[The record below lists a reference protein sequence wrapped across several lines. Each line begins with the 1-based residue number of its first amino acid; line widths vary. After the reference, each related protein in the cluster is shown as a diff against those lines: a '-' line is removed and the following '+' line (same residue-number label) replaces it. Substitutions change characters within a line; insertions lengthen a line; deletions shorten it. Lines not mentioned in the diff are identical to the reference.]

1 MKLTW
6 TCKPFDALSGKD
18 VYAIG
23 HLRQAVFVVEQN
35 CPYLDFDNLDQI
47 CSHVMGFNEQNE
59 LMAYTR
65 LVPKG
70 GSYKNDI
77 SIGRVVTSPNARGKG
92 FGRPLMEQSMNY
104 CWSLWGKQNIRISAQ
119 DYLLAFYTSLG
130 FKDTGKKYLED
141 NIPHTQM
148 YLEI

>member
-6 TCKPFDALSGKD
+6 ICKPFEELSGIE

-23 HLRQAVFVVEQN
+23 HLRQEVFVVEQD
-35 CPYLDFDNLDQI
+35 CPYLDFDNLDQL
-47 CSHVMGFNEQNE
+47 CAHVMAFNEQNE

-70 GSYKNDI
+70 GSYEDDI
-77 SIGRVVTSPNARGKG
+77 SIGRVVTSPKARGMG
-92 FGRPLMEQSMNY
+92 FGRVLMQKSMDY
-104 CWSLWGKQNIRISAQ
+104 CWELWGKQNIRISAQ
-119 DYLLAFYTSLG
+119 NYLLSFYTSLN

-148 YLEI
+148 YLEV

>member
-6 TCKPFDALSGKD
+6 VCKTFEALSGTE
-18 VYAIG
+18 VYGLG
-23 HLRQAVFVVEQN
+23 HLRQEVFVVEQD

-47 CSHVMGFNEQNE
+47 CAHVLAFNEQNE

-70 GSYKNDI
+70 GSYEKDI
-77 SIGRVVTSPNARGKG
+77 SIGRVVTSPKARGKG
-92 FGRPLMEQSMNY
+92 LGRLLMEKSMDFS
-104 CWSLWGKQNIRISAQ
+104 WELWGKQNIRISAQ
-119 DYLLAFYTSLG
+119 DYLLKFYTSLG

-148 YLEI
+148 YLEV

>member
-6 TCKPFDALSGKD
+6 VCKPFEALSGIE
-18 VYAIG
+18 VYRIG
-23 HLRQAVFVVEQN
+23 HLRQEVFVVEQD

-47 CSHVMGFNEQNE
+47 CTHVMALNEQNE

-70 GSYKNDI
+70 GSYESDI
-77 SIGRVVTSPNARGKG
+77 SIGRVVTSPNVRGKG
-92 FGRPLMEQSMNY
+92 LGRLLMQKSMAY
-104 CWSLWGKQNIRISAQ
+104 CWELWGKQNIRISAQ
-119 DYLLAFYTSLG
+119 DYLLTFYTSLG

-148 YLEI
+148 YLDV

>member
-1 MKLTW
+1 M
-6 TCKPFDALSGKD
+6 
-18 VYAIG
+18 
-23 HLRQAVFVVEQN
+23 VEQD

-47 CSHVMGFNEQNE
+47 CAHVMAFNEEKE

-70 GSYKNDI
+70 GTYETDI
-77 SIGRVVTSPNARGKG
+77 SIGRVVTSPKARGKG
-92 FGRPLMEQSMNY
+92 FGRLLMHKSMDY
-104 CWSLWGKQNIRISAQ
+104 CWDLWGKQNIRISAQ
-119 DYLLAFYTSLG
+119 DYLLDFYKSLD

-148 YLEI
+148 YLEV

>member
-1 MKLTW
+1 MKLIW
-6 TCKPFDALSGKD
+6 ICKPFDALSGIE
-18 VYAIG
+18 VYHIG
-23 HLRQAVFVVEQN
+23 QLRQEVFVVEQD

-47 CSHVMGFNEQNE
+47 CFHVMAFNEQNE

-70 GSYKNDI
+70 GSYQNDI
-77 SIGRVVTSPNARGKG
+77 SIGRVVTSPKARGKG
-92 FGRPLMEQSMNY
+92 FGRSLMEKSMNY
-104 CWSLWGKQNIRISAQ
+104 CWDLWGKQNIRISAQ
-119 DYLLAFYTSLG
+119 DYLLDFYTSLG

-148 YLEI
+148 YLKV